1 MSKNRG
7 GPKTNVNVFRPKDY
21 ERPGLT
27 EDEIL
32 EIKEAFDLFDPDKT
46 GYINPKDLKE
56 TMDSLGF
63 DDRSKIIYEML
74 QNYEDDC
81 ETQIDFKEFLDLM
94 TAKMTENDSKED
106 IKKVFKLFDEE
117 GNGYVTI
124 EDLKRVAKELSE
136 NMETIEMQE
145 MITRA
150 DSDAD
155 GRVTFEDFYN
165 IMTKKTFI

>member
-1 MSKNRG
+1 MSKNRLS
-7 GPKTNVNVFRPKDY
+7 KLAKFRPKEF

-32 EIKEAFDLFDPDKT
+32 EIKEAFDLFDPEKT
-46 GYINPKDLKE
+46 GYISPKELKE

-63 DDRSKIIYEML
+63 DDRSKIIHDML
-74 QNYEDDC
+74 QNYEEEEDSK
-81 ETQIDFKEFLDLM
+81 INFKEFLDLM
-94 TAKMTENDSKED
+94 TAKMSENDSKED

-117 GNGYVTI
+117 GNGYITI

-136 NMETIEMQE
+136 NMESIEMQE
-145 MITRA
+145 MIERA
-150 DSDAD
+150 DGDAD